1 MRGIM
6 KGSSDAKQ
14 AEVIKNQ
21 VVEIVQ
27 KVNEVRI
34 SLEWFFVGND
44 GWGYGPKAGKRQDP
58 GRE

>member
-21 VVEIVQ
+21 VIKIVQ
-27 KVNEVRI
+27 KVNEVRV
-34 SLEWFFVGND
+34 SMV
-44 GWGYGPKAGKRQDP
+44 
-58 GRE
+58 